1 MSRTLSMGRAA
12 RRILTAASLALLG
25 LTGCTTTV
33 IQSEALPISSASQC
47 AAPEGVS
54 VRYNSLYIAVGKR
67 PNTGYGVELVSQLR
81 QQDTYQF
88 TYRETSPVAGQ
99 RYGQMQTNPC
109 LIIVMP
115 KHWDKAFVVNEHTGQ
130 QWRVTPAEDST
141 LSELDKQ

>member
-1 MSRTLSMGRAA
+1 MS
-12 RRILTAASLALLG
+12 RILTAASLALLW
-25 LTGCTTTV
+25 LTGCTTTIV
-33 IQSEALPISSASQC
+33 QPEARPVSSTSQC

-88 TYRETSPVAGQ
+88 TYRETGPIAGQ
-99 RYGQMQTNPC
+99 RYGQMQTKPC

-115 KHWDKAFVVNEHTGQ
+115 QQWDRAFVVNEQTGE
-130 QWRVTPAEDST
+130 QWRVTPAEDSA
-141 LSELDKQ
+141 LSELESQ